1 MTIVSEIRERIIKES
16 EEKYRKF
23 STSLLP
29 GVTNVAGV
37 RIPVLRKIARDIA
50 KSDWQTFLDNTNCIY
65 MEETMLKGIVIG
77 LVKEPPE
84 KILHLIQAFIP
95 VINNWAVCDT
105 FCCGLKFIK
114 ENQPL
119 VWDFLQQYLYSAKE
133 FEIRSAVVILLNFYI
148 DEEYLGRVLNTLN
161 KIKTDD
167 YYAQM
172 AIAWAISICYIKF
185 EKETLEFLQSCNLD
199 KFTFNKTIQKI
210 IESYRIPKETKQ
222 KLKLLKK

>member
-95 VINNWAVCDT
+95 EINNWAVCDT
-105 FCCGLKFIK
+105 FCCGLKFIQ

>member
-95 VINNWAVCDT
+95 EINNWAVCDT
-105 FCCGLKFIK
+105 FCCGLKFIQ

-133 FEIRSAVVILLNFYI
+133 FEIRTAVVILLNFYI